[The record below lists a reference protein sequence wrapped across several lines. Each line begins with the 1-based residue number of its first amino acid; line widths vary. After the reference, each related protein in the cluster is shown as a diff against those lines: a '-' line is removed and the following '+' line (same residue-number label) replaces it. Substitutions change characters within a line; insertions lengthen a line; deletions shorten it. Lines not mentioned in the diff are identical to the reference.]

1 MDNETGAGIVER
13 GPMEQKLIDI
23 GEKNTGLILRIGEEM
38 QAFAREQ
45 DAEAANLH
53 NAITERDAL
62 IIELARMARA
72 SGMWN
77 DANDDSTWHFTG
89 CPASGHQE
97 KLAAC
102 LPVCTSLR
110 EIIAKARGEVT

>member
-53 NAITERDAL
+53 NAVTERDAL
-62 IIELARMARA
+62 IIELAAFLESWLPA
-72 SGMWN
+72 PADHAPADDGYVQCSEHEGGH
-77 DANDDSTWHFTG
+77 DADD
-89 CPASGHQE
+89 CPQDLDDDA
-97 KLAAC
+97 
-102 LPVCTSLR
+102 
-110 EIIAKARGEVT
+110 EIYPAI